1 VLVIAAVEM
10 WFYDFI
16 PTVFFVIMIAA
27 ALACRAAV
35 AGDYA
40 TAPAAE
46 RAHPVPAPA
55 GATL

>member
-1 VLVIAAVEM
+1 M

-46 RAHPVPAPA
+46 RAHLVPTAA
-55 GATL
+55 GATS